1 MKKVVLMLV
10 FTLSI
15 GLMSFTNEESTK
27 EELISTNDV
36 ELTNL
41 NFIDIICSRTC
52 YSQGGVSL
60 GCTEWECD
68 GGSLDEIVIVAKR

>member
-52 YSQGGVSL
+52 YS
-60 GCTEWECD
+60 
-68 GGSLDEIVIVAKR
+68 

>member
-1 MKKVVLMLV
+1 MKKLIFIFVLV
-10 FTLSI
+10 F

-41 NFIDIICSRTC
+41 NFIDIICTRSC
-52 YSQGGVSL
+52 YSKGGVSL

-68 GGSLDEIVIVAKR
+68 GGSLDEIVIVAKKR